1 MGAAGRAAAGANPIK
16 VCFVDGGALWDSY
29 VRGGALWDLCVRGG
43 ALWDLYV
50 HGGTLRDVYVA
61 LCASCPVRV
70 PSAAFNVRL
79 PSRSVGSPK
88 ETANTPLPVRTRLP
102 AAAGP
107 CTPHYVVVQI
117 KCRGSVSGG
126 RIPGPAACFR
136 GICRGQFAYPPPPRL
151 GVGRDLKSPSDGEDG
166 ARNGGVL

>member
-16 VCFVDGGALWDSY
+16 VCFVDGGVLWDSY

-50 HGGTLRDVYVA
+50 HGGALRDVYVA

-79 PSRSVGSPK
+79 PCRFRRFT
-88 ETANTPLPVRTRLP
+88 EATR
-102 AAAGP
+102 
-107 CTPHYVVVQI
+107 
-117 KCRGSVSGG
+117 
-126 RIPGPAACFR
+126 RIHPF
-136 GICRGQFAYPPPPRL
+136 L
-151 GVGRDLKSPSDGEDG
+151 
-166 ARNGGVL
+166 

>member
-16 VCFVDGGALWDSY
+16 VCFVDGGALWHSY

-70 PSAAFNVRL
+70 PSAAFNVPL
-79 PSRSVGSPK
+79 PSLFGHRSNTEITSFPVGSDARRRPF
-88 ETANTPLPVRTRLP
+88 TGATPGL
-102 AAAGP
+102 
-107 CTPHYVVVQI
+107 H
-117 KCRGSVSGG
+117 VSQPG
-126 RIPGPAACFR
+126 PGPAPRLAFAGSSGGWR
-136 GICRGQFAYPPPPRL
+136 VGKKNGATQSTGIC
-151 GVGRDLKSPSDGEDG
+151 SPV
-166 ARNGGVL
+166 AT